1 MFIVVDASAA
11 DQPSLLVRK
20 LKQCCLV
27 FDFDDP
33 LSDVKSK
40 EVKRLCLTELIDF
53 ISKPGVLNTEELYM
67 EFMRVVGSFLPH
79 A

>member
-67 EFMRVVGSFLPH
+67 EFMRVVGSFPPR